1 MDKAIQSVRS
11 QYPGVYLIHYMDDI
25 LWAYADRLI
34 LQETLQKL
42 EEALQSEGLK
52 IAPEKI
58 QVNPP
63 ITYLGR
69 LLNSETVTHQPL
81 QLRTDHLNTL
91 NDFQK
96 LLGDIN
102 WIRPFLR
109 LTTAELKPLLQGDAD
124 PSSPR
129 ALTPEAKGA
138 LAPGRTGFV
147 TGFVRASGSQIRLW
161 KRLAVDIASH
171 SSGSHRSALAK
182 QTPRVDSFACKC

>member
-1 MDKAIQSVRS
+1 
-11 QYPGVYLIHYMDDI
+11 MDDI
-25 LWAYADRLI
+25 LLAYADRVI
-34 LQETLQKL
+34 LQEALQKL
-42 EEALQSEGLK
+42 EETLQNEGLK

-96 LLGDIN
+96 LLRDIN
-102 WIRPFLR
+102 LIRPCLR
-109 LTTAELKPLLQGDAD
+109 LTATELKPLFNILQGNAD

-129 ALTPEAKGA
+129 TLTPEAKEA
-138 LAPGRTGFV
+138 LAQ
-147 TGFVRASGSQIRLW
+147 VRQALQQSQIPRLNYAKGW
-161 KRLAVDIASH
+161 QLILLPTAVAPT
-171 SSGSHRSALAK
+171 GVLW
-182 QTPRVDSFACKC
+182 QNGPLE